1 MGGSF
6 EIISES
12 LLDWIYLVVLVQKC
26 IAQKNSNDYL
36 GDVMIPA
43 FFEFSFCGYFFF
55 ILFFP
60 CPCLNCHNSRY
71 TTGTWIF
78 LILARFR
85 TRTKYGTPAFFQLGS
100 MYSAIT
106 IKSVDYVI
114 SSLYQACRNS
124 TASIPGAWNLVVWV
138 CWLEQIFSG

>member
-6 EIISES
+6 EIISKS

-71 TTGTWIF
+71 TTGT
-78 LILARFR
+78 
-85 TRTKYGTPAFFQLGS
+85 
-100 MYSAIT
+100 
-106 IKSVDYVI
+106 
-114 SSLYQACRNS
+114 
-124 TASIPGAWNLVVWV
+124 
-138 CWLEQIFSG
+138 